1 MCQNCPKS
9 PFLTYFFNGRRPSWI
24 FSKFQNDVHLP
35 RQVLYDVLKFR
46 NDPMSHLWD
55 LTRYG
60 RTDGRTDGRHSY
72 IPLSGTKCPRGIKII
87 TLISFVSKIYGWQ
100 YLLNK
105 KQSYISFDILEKF
118 LPYFFNMIISI
129 LPKYW
134 YAYNNLKLF
143 FHTKYGNTIF
153 QAILNN
159 FSIPNYEHWRGFIIL
174 FINYIYCMT

>member
-1 MCQNCPKS
+1 
-9 PFLTYFFNGRRPSWI
+9 
-24 FSKFQNDVHLP
+24 
-35 RQVLYDVLKFR
+35 
-46 NDPMSHLWD
+46 
-55 LTRYG
+55 
-60 RTDGRTDGRHSY
+60 
-72 IPLSGTKCPRGIKII
+72 
-87 TLISFVSKIYGWQ
+87 VSNIYGWQ

-105 KQSYISFDILEKF
+105 EQSFISFDILEKF

-159 FSIPNYEHWRGFIIL
+159 FSIPNYEH
-174 FINYIYCMT
+174 